1 MNKEELISALSAKT
15 DATKVDSKKHLEA
28 LLEVV
33 QEVLVKGDSLQLV
46 GFGTFAV
53 SDVKAKEGINPQT
66 REKIKIPASK
76 RVKFSVGKQLKEAV
90 NHKNSKKK

>member
-1 MNKEELISALSAKT
+1 MNKEELINALSVKT
-15 DATKVDSKKHLEA
+15 DTTKVDSKKHLDA

-46 GFGTFAV
+46 GFGTYSV
-53 SDVKAKEGINPQT
+53 SEIKAREGINPQT

-76 RVKFSVGKQLKEAV
+76 RVKFTVGKQLKEAV
-90 NHKNSKKK
+90 NKKNSKK